1 MVQGR
6 ELLMELGQVASRGAV
21 TELVERLREEQEN
34 AMVRHEFALGS
45 TTSPG
50 LNIGREMARYICQET
65 PAVVRESC
73 LITLDWT
80 ESDTAQW

>member
-1 MVQGR
+1 
-6 ELLMELGQVASRGAV
+6 MELGLVASERAV

-50 LNIGREMARYICQET
+50 LNIGREMAWYICQET

-73 LITLDWT
+73 LITLDST
-80 ESDTAQW
+80 ESNTHSVFY